1 MSEAEPAVG
10 EVLRAA
16 REAKGWSIQE
26 VANRLRLMN
35 RQIDAI
41 ESNDFAALGQPVFA
55 RGFVRNYAR
64 LLGLNHEAM
73 LLTMQEETLA
83 APVEVA
89 QTLSLVMPGSWFTS
103 RWLIGGLLAL
113 LALVVVFIGLYAWL
127 SSDAE
132 DVVVSLP
139 PPPQP
144 LHSVAALVPAPPV
157 VEQTSDIPESPVNTA
172 PVSESAVNAAPAP
185 ESAVNT
191 ASAPMA
197 MTSPEP
203 LPASITAPAPAIA
216 RALRFQFDANAWV
229 EVKDGTGSVLQR
241 KMNRKGS
248 ILTLLGQPPFTLEV
262 GNASKVRMTYN
273 GRPLDLKP
281 YSVGNV
287 ARFSL
292 EQ

>member
-139 PPPQP
+139 PPPQSP
-144 LHSVAALVPAPPV
+144 PSVAALMPAPPV

-203 LPASITAPAPAIA
+203 LPASITAPAIA

-248 ILTLLGQPPFTLEV
+248 NLTLLGQPPFTLEV